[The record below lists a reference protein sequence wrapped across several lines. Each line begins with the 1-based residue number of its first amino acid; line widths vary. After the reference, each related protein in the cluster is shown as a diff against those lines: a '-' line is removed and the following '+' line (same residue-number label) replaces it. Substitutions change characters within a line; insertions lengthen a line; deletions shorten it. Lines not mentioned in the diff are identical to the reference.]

1 LVADD
6 KDVCIRVDN
15 GVIVTTSGRML
26 MLQVMC
32 VRESQRL
39 ACSSTGTVANH
50 AGAVAAIVDICAEL
64 DHAHERLA
72 ATPAAAEL
80 RGRHGAAS

>member
-1 LVADD
+1 
-6 KDVCIRVDN
+6 
-15 GVIVTTSGRML
+15 ML

-32 VRESQRL
+32 VRESERL

-50 AGAVAAIVDICAEL
+50 AGAMAAIVDVCAEL
-64 DHAHERLA
+64 DHANERLA

-80 RGRHGAAS
+80 CGRHVSAS